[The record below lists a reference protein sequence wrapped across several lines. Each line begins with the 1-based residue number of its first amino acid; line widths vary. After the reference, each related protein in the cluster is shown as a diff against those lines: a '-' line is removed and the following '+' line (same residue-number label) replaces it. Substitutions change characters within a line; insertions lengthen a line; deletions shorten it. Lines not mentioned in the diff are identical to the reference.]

1 MSVKQCRKCGRFQG
15 ANHSCPTLKA
25 PAAPTVLPPNYKT
38 TSVAI
43 SASIPTI
50 KSGKLSLIPNS
61 AKIDA
66 IVTDSKKLESTIKA
80 LEFSVGNNSQNPSEA
95 QKQMRLRLEATFGN
109 IDWNK

>member
-1 MSVKQCRKCGRFQG
+1 MSAKQCRKCGRFQG
-15 ANHSCPTLKA
+15 INHSCPTLKA
-25 PAAPTVLPPNYKT
+25 PAVPSAPSPSYKT

-43 SASIPTI
+43 SASIPAA
-50 KSGKLSLIPNS
+50 KSAKKSMIPNS
-61 AKIDA
+61 AKIEA
-66 IVTDSKKLESTIKA
+66 IIVDSKKLESTIKA